1 MVRVS
6 KEILINLGNY
16 SNIKIIAEV
25 TSEGT
30 LEEAWKEVNASILE
44 QEKFEKELRLAPKPS
59 SAPKKDDFDP
69 NIF

>member
-1 MVRVS
+1 MKVRVS

-25 TSEGT
+25 TSEGS

-44 QEKFEKELRLAPKPS
+44 QEMFEKNLRLAPKPS
-59 SAPKKDDFDP
+59 PSTTKED